1 MVVIDYNRQF
11 PRVTVKGHAG
21 TAPAGQDLVCA
32 AVSTLT
38 YTLAEN
44 VAQLHRLGKVAE
56 PEIRLENGDA
66 EISCVPSGAYKNIVR
81 AFFEAVCIGFAL
93 LEEKYPDVISYHVY
107 G

>member
-1 MVVIDYNRQF
+1 MVVIDYDRKYL
-11 PRVTVKGHAG
+11 RVTVTGHAG
-21 TAPAGQDLVCA
+21 TAPAGMDLVCA

-66 EISCVPSGAYKNIVR
+66 EISCTPSGAYKNIVR

-93 LEEKYPDVISYHVY
+93 LEEKYPDAVSYHAHT
-107 G
+107 

>member
-1 MVVIDYNRQF
+1 MVDIVYYRRFN
-11 PRVTVKGHAG
+11 RVTVKGHAG

-66 EISCVPSGAYKNIVR
+66 EISCVPSVAFKNIVR

-93 LEEKYPDVISYHVY
+93 LEEKYPDVISYRVH

>member
-1 MVVIDYNRQF
+1 MVDIVYYRRFN
-11 PRVTVKGHAG
+11 RVTVRGHAG

-66 EISCVPSGAYKNIVR
+66 EISCVPSGAFKNIVR

-93 LEEKYPDVISYHVY
+93 LEEKYPDVISYHVH

>member
-1 MVVIDYNRQF
+1 MVTIDYDRKCT
-11 PRVTVKGHAG
+11 RVTVKGHAG

-56 PEIRLENGDA
+56 PEIRLENGYA
-66 EISCVPSGAYKNIVR
+66 EISCVPVEGYQSGIR
-81 AFFEAVCIGFAL
+81 IIFEAVCIGFAL
-93 LEEKYPDVISYHVY
+93 LSGKYLGAVSYSAHE
-107 G
+107 

>member
-1 MVVIDYNRQF
+1 MVDIVYYRRFN
-11 PRVTVKGHAG
+11 RVTVRGHAG

-44 VAQLHRLGKVAE
+44 VAQLHRWRKVAK
-56 PEIRLENGDA
+56 PKIRLENGDA
-66 EISCVPSGAYKNIVR
+66 EISCVPAAACRSAVMDV
-81 AFFEAVCIGFAL
+81 FEAVCIGFAL
-93 LEEKYPDVISYHVY
+93 LEEKYPDVISYRVH

>member
-1 MVVIDYNRQF
+1 MVVIDYNRQCY
-11 PRVTVKGHAG
+11 RVTVRGHAG

-44 VAQLHRLGKVAE
+44 VAQLHQLGKVAE

-66 EISCVPSGAYKNIVR
+66 EISCVPAGAYKNIVM

-93 LEEKYPDVISYHVY
+93 LKEKYPDVISYHVY

>member
-1 MVVIDYNRQF
+1 MVDIVYYRRFN
-11 PRVTVKGHAG
+11 RVTVRGHAG

-66 EISCVPSGAYKNIVR
+66 EISCTPSGTYKNIVR

-93 LEEKYPDVISYHVY
+93 LEEKYPDVISYRVH